1 MPVVA
6 LALLAAAAF
15 GLALVVTQF
24 GLRHATPLA
33 GATIS
38 ITAST
43 AIFWLLAPFA
53 LEVNAWH
60 LGAALI
66 FAGVGLFY
74 PAIVTLL
81 TYESNRRIG
90 PTLTGTVSS
99 TAPLFATAGAV
110 LVLGETLTWST
121 AVGGVAIVAGLVL
134 MSLRAEGGAPRG
146 AQLLLPLSGAALRG
160 VAQILMKLGLALWPN
175 PYSATLLGYTAS
187 AAVVWAARAVRP
199 GDYGAPT
206 LARALPWFLFVG
218 ILNGSAMLLL
228 YQALAVGKVS
238 VVAPL
243 VALYPLFTLA
253 FSRLLLRTEDLNGR
267 TLAGIAAAV
276 AGVITIVAG

>member
-15 GLALVVTQF
+15 GLALVITQF

-43 AIFWLLAPFA
+43 LVFWLLAPFA
-53 LEVNAWH
+53 LELTAWH

-66 FAGVGLFY
+66 FAAVGLFY

-81 TYESNRRIG
+81 TYESNRRLG

-110 LVLGETLTWST
+110 LVLGETLAWST
-121 AVGGVAIVAGLVL
+121 AVGGLAIVVGLVL
-134 MSLRAEGGAPRG
+134 MSLRAEGSAPRG

-160 VAQILMKLGLALWPN
+160 VAQILMKVGLVMWPN
-175 PYSATLLGYTAS
+175 PYAATLLGYTAS
-187 AAVVWAARAVRP
+187 AAVVWSAKAARP
-199 GDYGAPT
+199 GDYATPQLT
-206 LARALPWFLFVG
+206 RAVPWFVCVG
-218 ILNGSAMLLL
+218 MLNGSAMLLL
-228 YQALAVGKVS
+228 YQALAVGNVS

-243 VALYPLFTLA
+243 VALYPLFTLT
-253 FSRLLLRTEDLNGR
+253 FSRVLLRTEILNVR